1 MFQVKPLSFICFIL
15 DYFVQF
21 QLLNIHKV
29 FWEEKAHISEYSG
42 GKNLPLLDSEFIPKL
57 FPKDYCHKE
66 N

>member
-29 FWEEKAHISEYSG
+29 FWEEKARISEYSG
-42 GKNLPLLDSEFIPKL
+42 GKKSTFIRL
-57 FPKDYCHKE
+57 RVHS
-66 N
+66 